1 MNDEVT
7 TKYVFARQ
15 AHLGSLRYSFMPGTV
30 FELVKK
36 PSEKYIT
43 LDGEK
48 LTNVSEFETCI
59 RAGIAVPQ
67 NSNVQINTEV
77 KTLVKPEK
85 QKKMEVTKSDQDQM
99 PEPIDISYTK
109 NEVIKA
115 QKDKERKA
123 RNMEVIHEE
132 NTKESRGLKIV
143 NNDALRQDVRG
154 TEINQDS
161 EVVALVNNDAK
172 VVKKIGEDSA
182 KEATVKPATK
192 RGRKAKSD
200 TTKATTKKT
209 TKSRAKA
216 KEMSP
221 EVKARLEAR
230 KKQAQANH
238 EKTVAE
244 DAKA

>member
-1 MNDEVT
+1 MSNDVT

-36 PSEKYIT
+36 PSEKYVT

-59 RAGIAVPQ
+59 KVGIAVPQ
-67 NSNVQINTEV
+67 SSNIKINTEI
-77 KTLVKPEK
+77 KTMVKPEK
-85 QKKMEVTKSDQDQM
+85 QKKMEVTKSDVDQM
-99 PEPIDISYTK
+99 KEVIDITDTK

-115 QKDKERKA
+115 KKAASRKA
-123 RNMEVIHEE
+123 KQDMEVIHED
-132 NTKESRGLKIV
+132 NTKTVRGLKVV
-143 NNDALRQDVRG
+143 NNDATRKDILG
-154 TEINQDS
+154 SEINKDS
-161 EVVALVNNDAK
+161 EVVALVNDDAK
-172 VVKKIGEDSA
+172 VIKKIGENSPN
-182 KEATVKPATK
+182 KATTEKGTITK
-192 RGRKAKSD
+192 RGRKAKSEG
-200 TTKATTKKT
+200 T
-209 TKSRAKA
+209 TKSTKSKSKT

-238 EKTVAE
+238 EKTIAAE
-244 DAKA
+244 AK

>member
-1 MNDEVT
+1 MSNEVT
-7 TKYVFARQ
+7 TKYVFTRQ
-15 AHLGSLRYSFMPGTV
+15 AHLGSLKYSFMPGTV

-59 RAGIAVPQ
+59 KVGIAVPQ
-67 NSNVQINTEV
+67 SSNVKINTEI
-77 KTLVKPEK
+77 KTMVKPEK
-85 QKKMEVTKSDQDQM
+85 QKKMEVIKSDIDQM
-99 PEPIDISYTK
+99 KEVIDISDTK

-115 QKDKERKA
+115 KKEAARKA

-132 NTKESRGLKIV
+132 NTKTIRGMRVV
-143 NNDALRQDVRG
+143 NNDALRG
-154 TEINQDS
+154 TEINKDS
-161 EVVALVNNDAK
+161 EVVAMVNDDAK
-172 VVKKIGEDSA
+172 VVKKIGEDGT
-182 KEATVKPATK
+182 KETTTNLATK
-192 RGRKAKSD
+192 RGRKTKSNATKTAKSR
-200 TTKATTKKT
+200 TKT
-209 TKSRAKA
+209 

-230 KKQAQANH
+230 KKQAIANH

>member
-1 MNDEVT
+1 
-7 TKYVFARQ
+7 
-15 AHLGSLRYSFMPGTV
+15 MPGTV

-59 RAGIAVPQ
+59 KVGIAVPQ
-67 NSNVQINTEV
+67 SSNVKINTEI
-77 KTLVKPEK
+77 KTMVKPEK
-85 QKKMEVTKSDQDQM
+85 QKKMEVIKSDVDQM
-99 PEPIDISYTK
+99 KEVIDISDTK

-115 QKDKERKA
+115 KKEVARKA

-132 NTKESRGLKIV
+132 NTKTIRGMKVV
-143 NNDALRQDVRG
+143 NNDALRG
-154 TEINQDS
+154 TEINKDS
-161 EVVALVNNDAK
+161 EVIAMVNDDAK
-172 VVKKIGEDSA
+172 VVKKIGEDGT
-182 KEATVKPATK
+182 KETTNSATK

-200 TTKATTKKT
+200 ATKTTTKKT
-209 TKSRAKA
+209 TKSKAKT

-230 KKQAQANH
+230 KKQAIANH